1 MRGSY
6 LVAGSAPPTRRW
18 ATRSVKNW
26 AARLLL
32 GVAVGLLVGLP
43 TLGQSD
49 DDPLAISISASSSSS
64 GQTAYTHVLV
74 VSWTVTG
81 GTGPY
86 QVLVAVTGPDG
97 VQTVETEEP
106 LVGTREFPLVYPEGG
121 IVLVAVEVSDEA
133 GARVSGSSHT
143 ILTPT
148 TVGKPGIETGF
159 LPCAQMA
166 FSIEEDFVT
175 RGPTP
180 PDGNPII
187 SDGDLLGAGCTVC
200 ARNRDLLA
208 PFDVTV
214 DLGLD
219 AVDILDA
226 GRSLIAFSTELDS
239 PHLGQ
244 FSAGDLLFTN
254 GAIIPNEVLLF
265 AFGLQRQ
272 DLGLDAVHFVG
283 NIDRI
288 VGFVDET
295 LKMGAEYWARDGA
308 LQATLRQYD
317 IDIWF
322 STEGTAPYPMWPAF
336 LDGDLLSARDGII
349 VARNSVLLPSSVQAG
364 IPSRGVDFGL
374 DAVTAKRMTSRESIH
389 FSTELLYSGIPG
401 FSDGDVLLILNG
413 VIYTNDDLI
422 RCFEPATR
430 FLGLDAL
437 FIEEPR

>member
-6 LVAGSAPPTRRW
+6 LAAGSAPSRHGRT
-18 ATRSVKNW
+18 
-26 AARLLL
+26 AASSRAWIACLLL
-32 GVAVGLLVGLP
+32 GAAAGLLVGLP
-43 TLGQSD
+43 GLGQSD
-49 DDPLAISISASSSSS
+49 DGPLAISISASSSVS
-64 GQTAYTHVLV
+64 GQMAYTHILV

-86 QVLVAVTGPDG
+86 QVVVTVTGPDG
-97 VQTVETEEP
+97 VETVETEDS
-106 LVGTREFPLVYPEGG
+106 LAGSREFPLLYPDGG
-121 IVLVAVEVSDEA
+121 TVLVAVEVNDDA
-133 GARVSGSSHT
+133 GARVSGSSRT
-143 ILTPT
+143 ILTPS
-148 TVGKPGIETGF
+148 TVGKPGSDTG
-159 LPCAQMA
+159 LLSCSQMA
-166 FSIEEDFVT
+166 FSTEEDFVT

-187 SDGDLLGAGCTVC
+187 SDGDLLGAGCAVC
-200 ARNRDLLA
+200 ARNKDLLA

-226 GRSLIAFSTELDS
+226 GRGFLAFSTELDS

-254 GAIIPNEVLLF
+254 GAIIPNEALLF
-265 AFGLQRQ
+265 AFGLRLQ

-283 NIDRI
+283 NADRI
-288 VGFVDET
+288 VGFVDEA
-295 LKMGAEYWARDGA
+295 LKMGIEYWARDGA
-308 LQATLRQYD
+308 LQTSLRQYD

-349 VARNSVLLPSSVQAG
+349 VARSSVLLPSSVPAG

-374 DAVTAKRMTSRESIH
+374 DAVTAKRLPSRESLH
-389 FSTELLYSGIPG
+389 FSTELLYSGMPS
-401 FSDGDVLLILNG
+401 FSDGDVLLVLNG
-413 VIYTNDDLI
+413 VVYTNDDLI

-437 FIEEPR
+437 YIEEPQ